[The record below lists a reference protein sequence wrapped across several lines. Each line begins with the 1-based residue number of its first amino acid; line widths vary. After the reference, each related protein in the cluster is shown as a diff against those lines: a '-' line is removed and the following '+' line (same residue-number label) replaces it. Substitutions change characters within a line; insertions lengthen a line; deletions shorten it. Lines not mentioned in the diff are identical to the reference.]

1 MARITD
7 RHSRLVAWLK
17 VVLPLAALI
26 LLSTIFLVSR
36 TVDPDDAIPYATVD
50 VAGRAMDPR
59 LTAPTWSGLTSDGAT
74 LNIAAAEARPPAA
87 DRPATLSALRA
98 ELDTPDGVETQMQAA
113 SGTFDQQGGTVRLDG
128 QVRMR
133 NSQGYDINMPAL
145 TARLDATR
153 LTGEGPVTAIAPMGQ
168 LTAGGM
174 TLMAQDDPQQ
184 HNYRLDFTGG
194 VKLIYTP
201 VK

>member
-1 MARITD
+1 MAKITD
-7 RHSRLVAWLK
+7 RHTRIVGWLK
-17 VVLPLAALI
+17 VILPLAALV

-50 VAGRAMDPR
+50 VTGRAMDPR
-59 LTAPTWSGLTSDGAT
+59 LTAPTWSGVTGDGAT
-74 LNIAAAEARPPAA
+74 LNIAAAEGRPPTA

-98 ELDTPDGVETQMQAA
+98 ELNTPDGVETQLQAA
-113 SGTFDQQGGTVRLDG
+113 TGSFDPQAETITLTG
-128 QVRMR
+128 QVRFR

-145 TARLDATR
+145 TARTDATR
-153 LTGEGPVTAIAPMGQ
+153 LEGQGPITALAPMGQ

-174 TLMAQDDPQQ
+174 VLTGDEGATP
-184 HNYRLDFTGG
+184 NYRLDFTGG

-201 VK
+201 AK